1 MAVALTVLGGV
12 VALTTL
18 QLRKGIRQQIT
29 GRDAEVL
36 YAVAMQHYSEDVERG
51 LGGPVGTAGDPLGVV
66 LRSAELRGVL
76 GVRLFDAQGHFV
88 ECFPPDLMEGV
99 LDPGMLPS
107 LLERHPVSRFHAKVG
122 LWTFFYPDEAMDFS
136 HTVPLLEVNVPLH
149 EEGGP
154 LAGVAQFLIEGHSI
168 AAEFAR
174 LDRRLAIQALSA
186 FVVGGGILTLALAWA
201 FHRLNRAHHLLTERT
216 ANLARANQELVLAAK
231 TSALGAVTAHLIHG
245 LKNPLSGLQNF
256 MASRSTS
263 AQPPEEADWEQ
274 AVAST
279 RRMQSMINHVVG
291 VLREDQAG
299 TAYAVTASELEEMV
313 RVRVHPLARERGVE
327 YAAVVRSG
335 FSLPNRTANLVAL
348 ILVNLCE
355 NAVQATPQ
363 GKKVTL
369 EAQTQ
374 QGHLQFTVRDE
385 GPGFP
390 ADVPLFM
397 PCRSTKEQGTGVGL
411 ALCKQLANHLDAT
424 LELARSTAEG
434 CVFHL
439 TLITPAAEPGHTRQ
453 DRPARAKTQ
462 N

>member
-36 YAVAMQHYSEDVERG
+36 YAVAMQHYAEDVERG
-51 LGGPVGTAGDPLGVV
+51 LGGPVNTAGDPLGVV

-76 GVRLFDAQGHFV
+76 GVRLFDAEGRFV
-88 ECFPPDLMEGV
+88 ECFPPDLLESV
-99 LDPGMLPS
+99 LDPALLPS
-107 LLERHPVSRFHAKVG
+107 LVERHPLSRFHAKVG
-122 LWTFFYPDEAMDFS
+122 LWTVFYPDEAMDFS
-136 HTVPLLEVNVPLH
+136 QRVPLLEVNVPLH
-149 EEGGP
+149 DEGGP

-174 LDRRLAIQALSA
+174 LDRRLAIQAVSA
-186 FVVGGGILTLALAWA
+186 FTVGGGILTLALAWA

-245 LKNPLSGLQNF
+245 LKNPLSGLQHF
-256 MASRSTS
+256 MVSRSTS
-263 AQPPEEADWEQ
+263 TQPLEEADWEQ

-299 TAYAVTASELEEMV
+299 TAYDVTAAELEEMV
-313 RVRVHPLARERGVE
+313 RVRVHPLARERGVQ

-355 NAVQATPQ
+355 NAVQATPE
-363 GKKVTL
+363 GKKVTI

-374 QGHLQFTVRDE
+374 HGRLQFTVRDQ

-411 ALCKQLANHLDAT
+411 ALCKQLANHLDAA
-424 LELARSTAEG
+424 LELAQSTAEG
-434 CVFHL
+434 CVFQL
-439 TLITPAAEPGHTRQ
+439 SLVVPKGEVGRPGHERTTH
-453 DRPARAKTQ
+453 AKIET
-462 N
+462 